1 MSKYNVRGV
10 GWSEDPP
17 RTKSDNYGMF
27 SAVLH
32 DMVGFRVVFDA
43 SHRRDRGSSWHEQP
57 AHASVPD
64 ADDLHP
70 TAKHEAQG
78 FRLAKGGA

>member
-1 MSKYNVRGV
+1 MKGSQVRGV
-10 GWSEDPP
+10 GWSEKPP
-17 RTKSDNYGMF
+17 ATKSDTYGM
-27 SAVLH
+27 SSSTH

-43 SHRRDRGSSWHEQP
+43 SHRKDRGSSWHEN
-57 AHASVPD
+57 AALASVPA

-78 FRLAKGGA
+78 FRLAKGGE